1 MTGGVIRRLKDFD
14 YSAERT
20 YFVTLCVAERRKAF
34 TDAAVCESVRHVIFS
49 YREQGWYWLN
59 CYCLMPDH
67 LHLLIR
73 LRGAKHSLSAIVA
86 KLKRR
91 IREQAW
97 KISQIRWHWQPGF
110 HDHIVRE
117 YEKVEDFVRYI
128 LANPVR
134 ANISD
139 GITAYPYSGVLD
151 RWF

>member
-1 MTGGVIRRLKDFD
+1 MTGGVIRRLKDFN
-14 YSAERT
+14 YAAERT
-20 YFVTLCVAERRKAF
+20 YFVTLCVAGRRKAF
-34 TDAAVCESVRHVIFS
+34 SDVSVCESARHVILS

-73 LRGAKHSLSAIVA
+73 LRGTKHKLSSIIA

-91 IREQAW
+91 IREQSW
-97 KISQIRWHWQPGF
+97 EISQLRWQWQPGF

-117 YEKVEDFVRYI
+117 YEKVEDFVKYI

-134 ANISD
+134 AKLSD
-139 GITAYPYSGVLD
+139 GVTQYPYCGVVD
-151 RWF
+151 PSF